1 MTENGI
7 DISSQD
13 GLSASLGTSKKV
25 KLFTR
30 PFVAFKARCR
40 DKVKDVESNE

>member
-1 MTENGI
+1 MVENGI
-7 DISSQD
+7 DITLQD
-13 GLSASLGTSKKV
+13 GLSTSLGTTKKV

-40 DKVKDVESNE
+40 QEVLDIESNE

>member
-7 DISSQD
+7 DITPQI
-13 GLSASLGTSKKV
+13 GLDAALGTGKKI

-40 DKVKDVESNE
+40 SKVKTVESNE